1 MLRRGSLLT
10 QGCDCGQG
18 SRIDSWPFRAGC
30 RILPASPTVSVT
42 MPSGYLVII
51 NIIKSV
57 TENLE
62 NVRERKYP

>member
-18 SRIDSWPFRAGC
+18 SRIDSWPCRGGC

-51 NIIKSV
+51 NIIKSI
-57 TENLE
+57 TENL
-62 NVRERKYP
+62 